1 MEETVESDLTHQA
14 LIHDLN
20 NVFETITEAAEL
32 LSSDR
37 RWKSLAATLCRSVN
51 RGKRLLGF
59 IPDRTPN
66 LAGTV
71 EDAIQSVTD
80 YCTAAR
86 KPRLRFVRQIPPDI
100 RLPGSDKDWERV
112 FINLFLNAAQIMQK
126 PGRIDIVA
134 QQTEP
139 GLSITIS
146 DNGPGIPADIL
157 PRMFRPNVSLWP
169 VGAWASHRCVYRET
183 AFRGRNGDEP
193 GAGQWRRVHNSAAP
207 NLMFKDPRSEQF
219 LSWRLFIPIH
229 KDPLTTCPG

>member
-37 RWKSLAATLCRSVN
+37 RWKALAATLCRSVN

-66 LAGTV
+66 LAATV

-86 KPRLRFVRQIPPDI
+86 KPRLRFVRQIPPNI

-112 FINLFLNAAQIMQK
+112 FVNLFLNAAQIMQK
-126 PGRIDIVA
+126 PGRIDIIA

-157 PRMFRPNVSLWP
+157 PRMFRPNVSTKNNRSGRSGLGLHI
-169 VGAWASHRCVYRET
+169 VASIVKQHSGRVTAMNRERGNGAVFT
-183 AFRGRNGDEP
+183 ILLP
-193 GAGQWRRVHNSAAP
+193 G
-207 NLMFKDPRSEQF
+207 
-219 LSWRLFIPIH
+219 I
-229 KDPLTTCPG
+229 

>member
-1 MEETVESDLTHQA
+1 MEETVEPDLSHEA

-20 NVFETITEAAEL
+20 NVFETITDAAEL

-37 RWKSLAATLCRSVN
+37 RWKALAATLCRSVN

-66 LAGTV
+66 LAGIV

-80 YCTAAR
+80 YCSAAR

-112 FINLFLNAAQIMQK
+112 FVNLFLNAAQIMQK

-134 QQTEP
+134 QQIEP
-139 GLSITIS
+139 GLCITIS

-157 PRMFRPNVSLWP
+157 PRMFRPNVSTKGNRSGRSGLGLHI
-169 VGAWASHRCVYRET
+169 VASIVKQHAGRVTAANRERGNGAIFT
-183 AFRGRNGDEP
+183 ILLP
-193 GAGQWRRVHNSAAP
+193 G
-207 NLMFKDPRSEQF
+207 
-219 LSWRLFIPIH
+219 
-229 KDPLTTCPG
+229 T